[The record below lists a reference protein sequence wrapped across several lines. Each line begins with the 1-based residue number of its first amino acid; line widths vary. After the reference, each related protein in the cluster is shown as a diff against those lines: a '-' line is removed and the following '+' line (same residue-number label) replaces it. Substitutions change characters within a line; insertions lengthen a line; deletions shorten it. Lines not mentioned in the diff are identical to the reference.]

1 MTKRIVSLMG
11 VAAVATMVI
20 LAGCSSGPGAA
31 PADEPE
37 GEDHAEALAGT
48 WSIAVPRRVPSIP
61 TDPTSALIDV
71 STSVTA
77 TIKAGDMANMGTLEL
92 TSTDT
97 VVATML
103 PASYIS
109 VSGTITVDASEIVV
123 TVTGVLPEEAA
134 AVYPALAAAP
144 QTLTYMLS
152 DDGNTLTVGSAL
164 LVVLLGQM
172 ELALTKQMA
181 SS

>member
-31 PADEPE
+31 PADEPAA
-37 GEDHAEALAGT
+37 EDHAAALDGMWMSA
-48 WSIAVPRRVPSIP
+48 ALPRSIP
-61 TDPTSALIDV
+61 LNPMDPMDLTEV
-71 STSVTA
+71 MTTVTV
-77 TIKAGDMANMGTLEL
+77 TITAGDMANMGTFTI
-92 TSTDT
+92 TSADT
-97 VVATML
+97 VGAL
-103 PASYIS
+103 PVSGIS
-109 VSGTITVDASEIVV
+109 VNGTITVDASEIVV

-164 LVVLLGQM
+164 LVVLLGQTQ
-172 ELALTKQMA
+172 LALTKQMA